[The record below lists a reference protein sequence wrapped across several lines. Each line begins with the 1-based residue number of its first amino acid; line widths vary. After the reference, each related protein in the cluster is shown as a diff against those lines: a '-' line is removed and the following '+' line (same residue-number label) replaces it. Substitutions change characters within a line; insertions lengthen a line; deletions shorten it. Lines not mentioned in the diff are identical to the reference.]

1 LDTFDIASPEGTI
14 TKESK
19 DLNNYLIRNITNMKN
34 DIIDFVS
41 KYVDSKTSKKSI
53 KQFNNFINKINEWG
67 ILESKHNK
75 ENTNKI
81 SDDSLYTINNFMK
94 TSIDNIINVFP
105 NIILNKVD
113 YKNLQ
118 IPSYW
123 KLSLNHNNDIKK
135 YISDFYENLRMFYD
149 NNTIYNIL
157 TTIQKSCKN
166 INTLSNVFPSFTS
179 IRVDNDKEIKAIFDE
194 RTSRLVFEY
203 LFLRV
208 LINYKDLTDD
218 NNMIVREIEKENV
231 IEDLFSTEYVNNL
244 QKRIDINYESSK
256 EIDFKLLGG
265 DKKKLKQNIS
275 NLFIVFSQII
285 GNEKDLIDVT
295 YEEIQDRVFKLREKE
310 KNLVTDRLKFLTD
323 EERDADTVLKI
334 NKLGP
339 IYSKGLQKSLVE
351 YDIDAFEEDKA
362 FREKINNFERII
374 SRKTGLAGEDL
385 EQHVNDYMEEQM
397 ISDDI
402 EKEVYDMSYMDDDYY
417 DGHVDGY
424 EAPDVEEQEYYDS

>member
-1 LDTFDIASPEGTI
+1 
-14 TKESK
+14 
-19 DLNNYLIRNITNMKN
+19 
-34 DIIDFVS
+34 
-41 KYVDSKTSKKSI
+41 
-53 KQFNNFINKINEWG
+53 
-67 ILESKHNK
+67 
-75 ENTNKI
+75 
-81 SDDSLYTINNFMK
+81 
-94 TSIDNIINVFP
+94 
-105 NIILNKVD
+105 
-113 YKNLQ
+113 
-118 IPSYW
+118 
-123 KLSLNHNNDIKK
+123 
-135 YISDFYENLRMFYD
+135 
-149 NNTIYNIL
+149 
-157 TTIQKSCKN
+157 
-166 INTLSNVFPSFTS
+166 
-179 IRVDNDKEIKAIFDE
+179 
-194 RTSRLVFEY
+194 
-203 LFLRV
+203 
-208 LINYKDLTDD
+208 
-218 NNMIVREIEKENV
+218 MIVREIEKENV

-351 YDIDAFEEDKA
+351 YDIDAFEEDKE